1 MIRAKNYETVFKF
14 GNVMCRKLVASF
26 FLDTVY
32 IWTLDLMVPC
42 TLSKVPVL
50 WMCMRLC
57 VFVYVSMGYIG
68 PICVILFFVISTI
81 LNKFLMSPVVQL
93 VFLQEQLEGDFR

>member
-50 WMCMRLC
+50 
-57 VFVYVSMGYIG
+57 
-68 PICVILFFVISTI
+68 
-81 LNKFLMSPVVQL
+81 
-93 VFLQEQLEGDFR
+93 